1 MADGITIYAPN
12 STENVLYEM
21 DTIYEGC
28 LEKCTLMQEDYIEL
42 HFNVAEPIFFPI
54 GSKCT
59 WNGKEYYV
67 TEAQQPS
74 YDEATGGYRYE
85 LKMEA
90 YYRAWKLKIFKYY
103 PDVEN
108 GTRETEFSLTAKLK
122 DQVEML
128 VRCLNKDGF
137 RCNGQEFEAK
147 VDDTNAYFDENNVM
161 TYSSVNY
168 LDALSQIS
176 EKWDCEW
183 WVIGNVLYVGK
194 CESKKDGF
202 VDINGDEL
210 TDFILGD
217 NVVSM
222 DGSKSQTDYATRLYA
237 FGSDTNLPKNYGKGD
252 AIFQYEKSYKRV
264 DHYLYKKI
272 NRSLYTSYFNKGDNI
287 PNRDPVF
294 TFEKVILNTLL
305 NTDTGLTGISYWNGN
320 QTSSKIVLGSDTYK
334 SIPLIV
340 DGNKS
345 NKTFGVNLDFSCF
358 AMVSETRI
366 FDVGVA
372 VLLCGDK
379 DGKSQS
385 VSFFSGLYKKD
396 VENVISQAFYINERR
411 VTIQRKSTTQTT
423 VNKSVYLGDVTI
435 PDFTLTDEQ
444 NITIRVELCIRYTGS
459 TTNTIYFGLSTANS
473 KFIETLTY
481 DRNSQEMFTRVRLQY
496 LEGKLDGKKEEA
508 VLVTNGKYKDD
519 LGFCYLK
526 FDTSKYLGIAWKR
539 EEGQQFLIT
548 NIVKSKLPSYY
559 FRSERDIQNSDTIKA
574 MAEKRLS
581 LPSPYYIDSEEG
593 LPLDNIVEKVVT
605 YDDEYPKANSAI
617 DIVEA
622 KHNKYIEDEE
632 QTDITYNE
640 YYIHTNKFTFDSD
653 YMLDTADKLEVKF
666 NTGALAGLTFETI
679 FNPSDV
685 TFETIKDH
693 QAFKVVRQQ
702 FDGGLYLPNDAMH
715 PEVGDEFV
723 LLGWDASRIEDL
735 GLINEAQ
742 EHLKKRAE
750 LELKNMN
757 VDPTTYE
764 CTMFSDYIYGR
775 AEPTVI
781 VDDNG
786 NVVTDERGVA
796 IRTDDSQHGLDKTKS
811 NIFQIGQRVKLHSK
825 AFFKEGYRD
834 SRIIGYER
842 KMDIPWDSPVYSVGE
857 KAVYSKINSFEKF
870 MKQQQNNKK

>member
-1 MADGITIYAPN
+1 
-12 STENVLYEM
+12 M
-21 DTIYEGC
+21 DTIFEGC

-74 YDEATGGYRYE
+74 YEEATGGYSYT

-122 DQVEML
+122 DQVKML

-137 RCNGQEFEAK
+137 RCNGQEFEYK
-147 VDDTNAYFDENNVM
+147 VDDKNPYFDENNVM

-237 FGSDTNLPKNYGKGD
+237 FGSDQNLPKNYGKGD
-252 AIFQYEKSYKRV
+252 
-264 DHYLYKKI
+264 L
-272 NRSLYTSYFNKGDNI
+272 
-287 PNRDPVF
+287 VF
-294 TFEKVILNTLL
+294 TVESRIKESNFYFCHIYHDIYTQFFDRKYREVIRTN
-305 NTDTGLTGISYWNGN
+305 Y
-320 QTSSKIVLGSDTYK
+320 
-334 SIPLIV
+334 
-340 DGNKS
+340 
-345 NKTFGVNLDFSCF
+345 
-358 AMVSETRI
+358 
-366 FDVGVA
+366 
-372 VLLCGDK
+372 
-379 DGKSQS
+379 
-385 VSFFSGLYKKD
+385 
-396 VENVISQAFYINERR
+396 
-411 VTIQRKSTTQTT
+411 
-423 VNKSVYLGDVTI
+423 
-435 PDFTLTDEQ
+435 
-444 NITIRVELCIRYTGS
+444 GS
-459 TTNTIYFGLSTANS
+459 TTLQRTVISGKFEHLTIGEEQNKKTYETTIVGDDYIPNVSQGEHIGGDFYQLTGDYQERGFQANIDITGGETAS
-473 KFIETLTY
+473 G
-481 DRNSQEMFTRVRLQY
+481 SQYAGAYRLY
-496 LEGKLDGKKEEA
+496 
-508 VLVTNGKYKDD
+508 GKYKIIARVDSTETTVKEAEWYIDINNRSFRYGAPYKFSRLIKFPYMPEFTMANAGDVKISID
-519 LGFCYLK
+519 LKL
-526 FDTSKYLGIAWKR
+526 A
-539 EEGQQFLIT
+539 QIT
-548 NIVKSKLPSYY
+548 NFTNDVKLTFDAQKVYLRSRPNYTETTVTITDVEGNYICDGKLFNATEYDVAIYKNLKTGTNYVRLEQDSLSKEQKVKFSNIINSKLPTWYWD
-559 FRSERDIQNSDTIKA
+559 SEQDVVNAKTIKA
-574 MAEKRLS
+574 MSEKRLS
-581 LPSPYYIDSEEG
+581 LPSPYYIDSEDG

-605 YDDEYPKANSAI
+605 YDDEYPKTNSAI

-622 KHNKYIEDEE
+622 KPNKYIEDEE

-653 YMLDTADKLEVKF
+653 YKLDTADKLEVKF

-735 GLINEAQ
+735 GLIDKAQ

-775 AEPTVI
+775 AEPTII

-786 NVVTDERGVA
+786 NIVTDERGAA
-796 IRTDDSQHGLDKTKS
+796 IRTDDSKHGLDKTKG

-834 SRIIGYER
+834 SRILGYER

>member
-1 MADGITIYAPN
+1 
-12 STENVLYEM
+12 
-21 DTIYEGC
+21 
-28 LEKCTLMQEDYIEL
+28 MQEDYIEL

-54 GSKCT
+54 GSKCA
-59 WNGKEYYV
+59 WNNKEYYV

-74 YDEATGGYRYE
+74 YEEATGGYSYT

-137 RCNGQEFEAK
+137 RCNGQEFEPK
-147 VDDTNAYFDENNVM
+147 VDDKNPYFDENNVM

-168 LDALSQIS
+168 IDALSQIA

-237 FGSDTNLPKNYGKGD
+237 FGSDQNLPKNYGKGD
-252 AIFQYEKSYKRV
+252 AIFQFEKAYKHV

-272 NRSLYTSYFNKGDNI
+272 NRSLYTSYFNNGDNI
-287 PNRDPVF
+287 PNPDPKFNLEEV
-294 TFEKVILNTLL
+294 TLNTLL
-305 NTDTGLTGISYWNGN
+305 KPNVAITYWNGTQN
-320 QTSSKIVLGSDTYK
+320 SSSIVLGTDKYSM
-334 SIPLIV
+334 SLFV
-340 DGNKS
+340 DGDKK
-345 NKTFGVNLDFSCF
+345 NKTFGINIDFECF
-358 AMVSETRI
+358 QMVGARS
-366 FDVGVA
+366 FDVSA
-372 VLLCGDK
+372 ALFLCGDV
-379 DGKSQS
+379 DGKDTK
-385 VSFFSGLYKKD
+385 VSFFGNLLSPTI
-396 VENVISQAFYINERR
+396 ENVIKQIYYIDNRK
-411 VTIQRKSTTQTT
+411 VTINKPTSGTTS
-423 VNKSVYLGDVTI
+423 KYSLYLGDITLPI
-435 PDFTLTDEQ
+435 DFELHNEQ
-444 NITIRVELCIRYTGS
+444 NITLRVELYVRYTGS
-459 TTNTIYFGLSTANS
+459 SSNIITFGLSNANG
-473 KFIETLTY
+473 KFAKSLTY
-481 DRNSQEMFTRVRLQY
+481 DRNSEEMFTKVKLKY
-496 LEGKLDGKKEEA
+496 KDGKLDGKEEEA
-508 VLVTNGKYKDD
+508 ILVTMGKYKDD
-519 LGFCYLK
+519 LSPSYLK
-526 FDTSKYLGIAWKR
+526 FDTLNVEHLNWQR

-548 NIVKSKLPSYY
+548 NIIKSKLPSYY
-559 FRSERDIQNSDTIKA
+559 FNTEKDVQNAETIKA
-574 MAEKRLS
+574 MSEKRLS

-605 YDDEYPKANSAI
+605 YDDEFPKFNTPITEVFPKSS
-617 DIVEA
+617 
-622 KHNKYIEDEE
+622 KYIEDEE

-640 YYIHTNKFTFDSD
+640 YYIHTSDFTFDSD
-653 YMLDTADKLEVKF
+653 YQLDTADKLEIKF
-666 NTGALAGLTFETI
+666 NTGALAGLTFETL
-679 FNPSDV
+679 FNPDSAPSS
-685 TFETIKDH
+685 THH
-693 QAFKVVRQQ
+693 QYFKVVRQQ

-735 GLINEAQ
+735 GLIDKAQ

-757 VDPTTYE
+757 IDPTTYE

-775 AEPTVI
+775 AEPTII

-786 NVVTDERGVA
+786 NVVTDDRGVA
-796 IRTDDSQHGLDKTKS
+796 IRTDDSQSGLDKTKS

-834 SRIIGYER
+834 SRILGYER

>member
-1 MADGITIYAPN
+1 MADGIIIYAPN
-12 STENVLYEM
+12 STNVLYEM

-28 LEKCTLMQEDYIEL
+28 LEKCSLMQEDYIEL

-147 VDDTNAYFDENNVM
+147 VDDKNAYFDENNVM

-194 CESKKDGF
+194 CESSKDGF

-252 AIFQYEKSYKRV
+252 VIFTVDSIIKDTNVSPNQYVHVHNEIYTYFFDNKHKS
-264 DHYLYKKI
+264 
-272 NRSLYTSYFNKGDNI
+272 
-287 PNRDPVF
+287 
-294 TFEKVILNTLL
+294 
-305 NTDTGLTGISYWNGN
+305 
-320 QTSSKIVLGSDTYK
+320 
-334 SIPLIV
+334 LIRT
-340 DGNKS
+340 N
-345 NKTFGVNLDFSCF
+345 
-358 AMVSETRI
+358 
-366 FDVGVA
+366 
-372 VLLCGDK
+372 
-379 DGKSQS
+379 
-385 VSFFSGLYKKD
+385 Y
-396 VENVISQAFYINERR
+396 
-411 VTIQRKSTTQTT
+411 
-423 VNKSVYLGDVTI
+423 
-435 PDFTLTDEQ
+435 
-444 NITIRVELCIRYTGS
+444 GS
-459 TTNTIYFGLSTANS
+459 TTLPKTEIIGKFEHLSIGEEQNKITYSKQINGNEDIPNVAQGKHVGGDFYQLTGNNQERGFQAN
-473 KFIETLTY
+473 IVITGGETTY
-481 DRNSQEMFTRVRLQY
+481 GSQYAGTYRLY
-496 LEGKLDGKKEEA
+496 
-508 VLVTNGKYKDD
+508 GKYKIYATQSATD
-519 LGFCYLK
+519 LQKNLVKEQEWYIDINNRSFQYGAPYNFSQLINFPYMPEFELAN
-526 FDTSKYLGIAWKR
+526 TANVSITIEL
-539 EEGQQFLIT
+539 ELSQIT
-548 NIVKSKLPSYY
+548 NFTNDVKLTFDAQKVYLRSRPNFYEVNVKIVDTRGYPKCEGTLFNATEYDVATNKELNTGTNYIRLDKYYLNKGEEIKISNIIKSRLPTYY
-559 FRSERDIQNSDTIKA
+559 YTSEQDIINAKYIKA
-574 MAEKRLS
+574 MSEKRLS
-581 LPSPYYIDSEEG
+581 LPSPYYIDSEDG

-605 YDDEYPKANSAI
+605 YDDEYPKANSEI

-622 KHNKYIEDEE
+622 KPNKYIEDEE

-640 YYIHTNKFTFDSD
+640 YYIHTSGFTFDSD
-653 YMLDTADKLEVKF
+653 YQLDTADKLEVKF

-685 TFETIKDH
+685 TFDKIKDH

-702 FDGGLYLPNDAMH
+702 FEGGLYLPNDAMH

-735 GLINEAQ
+735 GLIDKAQ

-796 IRTDDSQHGLDKTKS
+796 IRTDDSQSGLDKTKN

-834 SRIIGYER
+834 SRILGYER
-842 KMDIPWDSPVYSVGE
+842 KMDIPCDSPVYSVGE

>member
-1 MADGITIYAPN
+1 MTDGIIIYAPN
-12 STENVLYEM
+12 STNVLYEM

-74 YDEATGGYRYE
+74 YEEATGGYRYE

-103 PDVEN
+103 PEVEN
-108 GTRETEFSLTAKLK
+108 GTRETEFSLTAKLEE
-122 DQVEML
+122 QVKVL
-128 VRCLNKDGF
+128 VRCLNKDGS
-137 RCNGQEFEAK
+137 RCNGEEIDYK
-147 VDDTNAYFDENNVM
+147 VDSDNDYFDENNTM

-168 LDALSQIS
+168 LDALSQIC

-183 WVIGNVLYVGK
+183 WVIGKVLYVGK
-194 CESKKDGF
+194 CESSKDGF

-222 DGSKSQTDYATRLYA
+222 DGSKSTTDYATRLYA
-237 FGSDTNLPKNYGKGD
+237 FGTDTNLPKNYGKGD
-252 AIFQYEKSYKRV
+252 AIFEYTKTYKDV
-264 DHYLYKKI
+264 DHYRYIKI
-272 NRSLYTSYFNKGDNI
+272 NRSLYTSYFNKSDNI
-287 PNRDPVF
+287 PNLDPVF
-294 TFEKVILNTLL
+294 NFEKVKLITLI
-305 NTDTGLTGISYWNGN
+305 NNGSTGTISYWNGN

-340 DGNKS
+340 DGNKK
-345 NKTFGVNLDFSCF
+345 NKTFGVNLDFSCYN
-358 AMVSETRI
+358 MVSETRL

-372 VLLCGDK
+372 VFLCGDK
-379 DGKSQS
+379 DGKSQTI
-385 VSFFSGLYKKD
+385 SFFSDLYKKD
-396 VENVISQAFYINERR
+396 VDNVISQAFYVNEQR
-411 VTIQRKSTTQTT
+411 VTIQRTSTTQMT

-444 NITIRVELCIRYTGS
+444 NITIRVELCVRYTGTS
-459 TTNTIYFGLSTANS
+459 SNYIYFGLSTANS
-473 KFIETLTY
+473 KFIDTLTY
-481 DRNSQEMFTRVRLQY
+481 DRNSQEMFTKVKLKY
-496 LEGKLDGKKEEA
+496 LEGKLDGKEEEA
-508 VLVTNGKYKDD
+508 VLVTNGKYKDN
-519 LGFCYLK
+519 LGLSYLK
-526 FDTSKYLGIAWKR
+526 FDRLNIETFKWQR

-548 NIVKSKLPSYY
+548 NIIKSKLPSYY
-559 FRSERDIQNSDTIKA
+559 FRSERDIQNADVIKA
-574 MAEKRLS
+574 MSEKRLS
-581 LPSPYYIDSEEG
+581 LPSPYYIDAEEG
-593 LPLDNIVEKVVT
+593 LDADSIVEKVAT
-605 YDDEYPKANSAI
+605 YDDEYPKAESVI
-617 DIVEA
+617 DKVQPKPIKYVE
-622 KHNKYIEDEE
+622 DDV

-640 YYIHTNKFTFDSD
+640 YYIHTADFTFNSE
-653 YMLDTADKLEVKF
+653 YKLETADKLEIKF
-666 NTGALAGLTFETI
+666 QTGALAGLTFETL
-679 FNPSDV
+679 FNPDSASFITDN
-685 TFETIKDH
+685 DH
-693 QAFKVVRQQ
+693 QYFKIVRQQ
-702 FDGGLYLPNDAMH
+702 FDGGLYLPNEAMH
-715 PEVGDEFV
+715 PEVGNKFI

-735 GLINEAQ
+735 GLIDKAQ
-742 EHLKKRAE
+742 KHLKARAE
-750 LELKNMN
+750 LELKQMN
-757 VDPTTYE
+757 IDPTTYE

-775 AEPTVI
+775 AEPTII

-786 NVVTDERGVA
+786 NIVTDERGVA
-796 IRTDDSQHGLDKTKS
+796 IRTDDSQSGLDKTKS

-834 SRIIGYER
+834 SRILGYER

-857 KAVYSKINSFEKF
+857 KAVYSKINSLERF

>member
-1 MADGITIYAPN
+1 MEEGIIIYAPN
-12 STENVLYEM
+12 STTDELYRM

-28 LEKCTLMQEDYIEL
+28 IEKCTLMQEDYIEL
-42 HFNVAEPIFFPI
+42 HFNTAEPIFFPI

-59 WNGKEYYV
+59 WNNKEYYV

-74 YDEATGGYRYE
+74 YEEATGGYSYT

-103 PDVEN
+103 PEVEN
-108 GTRETEFSLTAKLK
+108 GTRETEFSLTAKLEE
-122 DQVEML
+122 QVKVL

-137 RCNGQEFEAK
+137 RCNEQEFEAK
-147 VDDTNAYFDENNVM
+147 VDDKNPYFDENNVM

-194 CESKKDGF
+194 CESSKDGF

-222 DGSKSQTDYATRLYA
+222 EGSKSTTDYATRLYA

-252 AIFQYEKSYKRV
+252 AIFEFTNTHKDV
-264 DHYLYKKI
+264 DHYRYIKL
-272 NRSLYTSYFNKGDNI
+272 NRSLYTSYFNKSDNI
-287 PNRDPVF
+287 PNPDPVF
-294 TFEKVILNTLL
+294 NFEKVRLNTLL
-305 NTDTGLTGISYWNGN
+305 NSDTGLTGISYWNVN

-340 DGNKS
+340 DSNKS
-345 NKTFGVNLDFSCF
+345 NKTFGVNVEFTCM
-358 AMVSETRI
+358 AMVSNTRL
-366 FDVGVA
+366 FDVSVA
-372 VLLCGDK
+372 VFLCGDME
-379 DGKSQS
+379 GKSKS
-385 VSFFSGLYKKD
+385 VEFFGGLYKTTVD
-396 VENVISQAFYINERR
+396 NVISQAFYLDERH
-411 VTIQRKSTTQTT
+411 VTISKSSTSQTSVTQ
-423 VNKSVYLGDVTI
+423 NVYLGDVTI
-435 PDFTLTDEQ
+435 PDFTLTEEQ

-459 TTNTIYFGLSTANS
+459 TTNTIYFGLSNSNS
-473 KFIETLTY
+473 KFLDTLTY
-481 DRNSQEMFTRVRLQY
+481 DRNSEEMFTRVKLQY
-496 LEGKLDGKKEEA
+496 LEGKLDGKEEEA
-508 VLVTNGKYKDD
+508 ILVTMGKYKDD
-519 LGFCYLK
+519 LSTSYLK
-526 FDTSKYLGIAWKR
+526 FDTLNVEHLKWQR

-548 NIVKSKLPSYY
+548 NIIKSKLPSYY
-559 FRSERDIQNSDTIKA
+559 FSTEKDVQNAKTIKA
-574 MAEKRLS
+574 ISEKRLS
-581 LPSPYYIDSEEG
+581 LPSPYYIDSEEN
-593 LPLDNIVEKVVT
+593 LPTDNIVEKVVT
-605 YDDEYPKANSAI
+605 YDDEYPKFDRKITEVVPKSS
-617 DIVEA
+617 
-622 KHNKYIEDEE
+622 KYIEDEE

-640 YYIHTNKFTFDSD
+640 YYIHSAGFTFDSE
-653 YMLDTADKLEVKF
+653 YKLDTADKLEIKF
-666 NTGALAGLTFETI
+666 NTGALAGLTFETL
-679 FNPSDV
+679 FNPDSAPSS
-685 TFETIKDH
+685 THH
-693 QAFKVVRQQ
+693 QYFKVVRQQ

-723 LLGWDASRIEDL
+723 LLGWDASRIEEL
-735 GLINEAQ
+735 ELIDNAQ

-757 VDPTTYE
+757 IDPTTYE

-786 NVVTDERGVA
+786 NIVTDERGVA

-834 SRIIGYER
+834 SRILGYER

-857 KAVYSKINSFEKF
+857 KAVYSKINSLERF

>member
-1 MADGITIYAPN
+1 
-12 STENVLYEM
+12 
-21 DTIYEGC
+21 
-28 LEKCTLMQEDYIEL
+28 MQEDYIEL
-42 HFNVAEPIFFPI
+42 HFNTAEPIFFPI
-54 GSKCT
+54 GSKCS
-59 WNGKEYYV
+59 WNNKEYYV

-74 YDEATGGYRYE
+74 YEEATGGYSYT

-90 YYRAWKLKIFKYY
+90 YYRAWKLKIYKYY
-103 PDVEN
+103 PDIEN

-147 VDDTNAYFDENNVM
+147 VDKDNPYFDENNVM

-168 LDALSQIS
+168 LDALSQIC

-194 CESKKDGF
+194 CESSKEGF

-222 DGSKSQTDYATRLYA
+222 DGSKSQTDYATRLFA
-237 FGSDTNLPKNYGKGD
+237 FGADTNLPKNYGKGD
-252 AIFQYEKSYKRV
+252 AIFQYEKTYKRV

-272 NRSLYTSYFNKGDNI
+272 NRSLYTSYFNKSDNI
-287 PNRDPVF
+287 PNPDPVF
-294 TFEKVILNTLL
+294 NLEEVTLNTLL
-305 NTDTGLTGISYWNGN
+305 NPDAAITYWNGTQN
-320 QTSSKIVLGSDTYK
+320 SSSIVLGTDKYSM
-334 SIPLIV
+334 SLFV
-340 DGNKS
+340 DGDKK
-345 NKTFGVNLDFSCF
+345 NKTFGINIDFECYQ
-358 AMVSETRI
+358 MVGARS
-366 FDVGVA
+366 FDVSA
-372 VLLCGDK
+372 ALFLCGDVEGK
-379 DGKSQS
+379 DTK
-385 VSFFSGLYKKD
+385 VSFFGNLLSPTI
-396 VENVISQAFYINERR
+396 ENVIKQIYYIDNRK
-411 VTIQRKSTTQTT
+411 VTINKPTSGTTS
-423 VNKSVYLGDVTI
+423 KYSLYLGDITLPI
-435 PDFTLTDEQ
+435 DFELHNEQ
-444 NITIRVELCIRYTGS
+444 NITLRVELYVRYTGS
-459 TTNTIYFGLSTANS
+459 SSNFITFGLSNS
-473 KFIETLTY
+473 SGKFAKSLTY
-481 DRNSQEMFTRVRLQY
+481 DRNSLETFTKVKLKY
-496 LEGKLDGKKEEA
+496 IDGKLDSKEEEA
-508 VLVTNGKYKDD
+508 VLVTMGKYKDD
-519 LGFCYLK
+519 LSLSYLK
-526 FDTSKYLGIAWKR
+526 FDELNIEHFKWQR

-548 NIVKSKLPSYY
+548 NIIKSKLPSYY
-559 FRSERDIQNSDTIKA
+559 FNTEKDVQNAKTIKA
-574 MAEKRLS
+574 MSEKRLS

-605 YDDEYPKANSAI
+605 YDDEYPKFDSKI
-617 DIVEA
+617 TEVVP
-622 KHNKYIEDEE
+622 KSSKVIEEEE

-640 YYIHTNKFTFDSD
+640 YYIHSDGFTFDSE
-653 YMLDTADKLEVKF
+653 YKLDTADKLEIKF
-666 NTGALAGLTFETI
+666 NTGALAGLTFETL
-679 FNPSDV
+679 FNPDSAPSS
-685 TFETIKDH
+685 THH
-693 QAFKVVRQQ
+693 QYFKVVRQQ

-735 GLINEAQ
+735 GLIDKAQ

-757 VDPTTYE
+757 IDPTTYE

-775 AEPTVI
+775 AEPTII

-834 SRIIGYER
+834 SRILGYER

-857 KAVYSKINSFEKF
+857 KAVYSKINSLERF
-870 MKQQQNNKK
+870 MKQQQNNNK